1 MHCRDAA
8 LLLTPRM
15 KLQGKQVD
23 ERPAEQQ
30 VQEMAT
36 GMRRLM
42 HAKPAAVTQFLLDC
56 AVELGHKAP
65 TYAMLLGEG
74 HLASNGNC
82 SNEGTARMS

>member
-1 MHCRDAA
+1 MYRSLITPVLPDHAPQRAA
-8 LLLTPRM
+8 ILLTPYVDV
-15 KLQGKQVD
+15 QGKQVD
-23 ERPAEQQ
+23 ERLAEQQ

-74 HLASNGNC
+74 
-82 SNEGTARMS
+82 RW

>member
-1 MHCRDAA
+1 VEV
-8 LLLTPRM
+8 
-15 KLQGKQVD
+15 QGKQVD

-74 HLASNGNC
+74 ASLLPIHDSR
-82 SNEGTARMS
+82 SNEGTAGMS